1 MALKGQIKYET
12 CMIISLNKRLFF
24 FIIIIVLSNFGKAQ
38 EQSTY
43 FTFGNDRMDR
53 GKLIYPQNPNSVII
67 AGETEDVN
75 SPNKLLFLTSVTADG
90 KVNWYKTYGGNISY
104 AVNDWS
110 LTNDGGF
117 ILSAEQYYL
126 NDRETLYLMKLDNEG
141 NVQWTKLF
149 DEGGNEVEG
158 LSIAQT
164 KDEGF
169 IVTGLI
175 KLRSTVSD
183 VFFAMKQEKQYMY
196 ILKTDKNGNKEW
208 SKKFNY
214 DAGALATGSKVLETE
229 NGYLIGG
236 VIGIVAGE
244 KEEEKSSDMFLLQIN
259 FKGDFLWAKRMG
271 GNKNENIKNMLFI
284 DDDLFVIGAT
294 TSFGEGKTDAYMARL
309 TSKGEMKWFKT
320 YGGAGHENMSSILK
334 VNENELLIA
343 GETQSFGNGIYDA
356 LIVTTDKN
364 GEIINSETIGQ
375 DKHDEMGAVAMKDNK
390 IFMTGFSFA
399 STTQKSTQAFLL
411 SYNFNDKNKKC
422 FFKPAEIAAKN
433 HASGIVV
440 KELNRQMLTD
450 VVPLAEKSALPVY
463 NTVVQNK
470 IVITEMFCK

>member
-1 MALKGQIKYET
+1 
-12 CMIISLNKRLFF
+12 MIINLNKRLFF
-24 FIIIIVLSNFGKAQ
+24 IIIIIVLPNFVKAQ

-43 FTFGNDRMDR
+43 FTFGNERMDR
-53 GKLIYPQNPNSVII
+53 GKLVYPQNSNSVMI
-67 AGETEDVN
+67 AGETENLN
-75 SPNKLLFLTSVTADG
+75 SLNKLLFLTSVTTEG
-90 KVNWYKTYGGNISY
+90 NVNWYKTYGGNISY

-110 LTNDGGF
+110 ITNDGGF

-164 KDEGF
+164 KDEGY

-183 VFFAMKQEKQYMY
+183 VFFAMKQEEQYMY

-214 DAGALATGSKVLETE
+214 DAGSLATGSKVLETE

-244 KEEEKSSDMFLLQIN
+244 KEEEKSSDMLLLQIN
-259 FKGDFLWAKRMG
+259 FKGDFLWAKRIG

-284 DDDLFVIGAT
+284 DNDLFVIGAT
-294 TSFGEGKTDAYMARL
+294 TSFGEGKADAYLARL
-309 TSKGEMKWFKT
+309 TVKGEVKWFKT
-320 YGGAGHENMSSILK
+320 YGGTGHENMTSILK
-334 VNENELLIA
+334 ANENELLIA

-356 LIVTTDKN
+356 LIIATDKN
-364 GEIINSETIGQ
+364 GEITASETFGQ
-375 DKHDEMGAVAMKDNK
+375 DKHVEMGAVAIKDNK
-390 IFMTGFSFA
+390 IFITGFSFT
-399 STTQKSTQAFLL
+399 STTQKSTQAYLL

-422 FFKPAEIAAKN
+422 FFKTAQIIAKN
-433 HASGIVV
+433 HTSGIAI
-440 KELNRQMLTD
+440 KELNKQMLTN

-463 NTVVQNK
+463 STVVQNK
-470 IVITEMFCK
+470 IIITETFCK